1 MRTPLKKRTKLSI
14 RGRALLLQPNRL
26 LRGLY
31 PRALWRFKTKQKF
44 LCLTFDDGPI
54 ELTHFVLDELKKYNA
69 KASFFCVGENV
80 EKNSA
85 IYARIL
91 EDGHLTANH
100 TQHHIKGFKFSLR
113 NYLQEIDK
121 CQAFVDSG
129 YFRPPYGQLKGSQ
142 YKAIMARGFK
152 IVLWDVISYDYE
164 TIEEEHCLRNVLRNA
179 REGSIVLFH
188 DNIKAEKNL
197 RYVLPKVLEHYH
209 TMGYKFLRIDEAEKA
224 HLLL

>member
-1 MRTPLKKRTKLSI
+1 MRTPQKKRTKLSI

-31 PRALWRFKTKQKF
+31 PRALWRFATKQKF

-69 KASFFCVGENV
+69 RASFFCVGENV
-80 EKNSA
+80 EKHPE
-85 IYARIL
+85 IYRRLL
-91 EDGHLTANH
+91 EEGHLTANH
-100 TQHHIKGFKFSLR
+100 TQHHIKGFKYSVA
-113 NYLQEIDK
+113 NYLLEVDQ
-121 CQAFVDSG
+121 CQAFVDSR
-129 YFRPPYGQLKGSQ
+129 YFRPPYGQLKASQ
-142 YKAIMARGFK
+142 YKALLLKGFK

-164 TIEEEHCLRNVLRNA
+164 TISEEQCLGNVIRNA
-179 REGSIVLFH
+179 REGSVVVFH

-197 RYVLPKVLEHYH
+197 RYVLPKVLAYYH
-209 TMGYKFLRIDEAEKA
+209 NLGYQFLRIDEAESA